1 MALSRNRSA
10 EVQFAYMP
18 YSKLTHPAL
27 GPSIL
32 KTCLSNNGIACDISY
47 NTYDFADL
55 IGVENYTKLLN
66 TLTPGLLGEWTFARS
81 AFGSGFIE
89 SKFHDHGCSLE
100 GSEDYE
106 KISHIA
112 TEWIENLADTISRE
126 PPRIL
131 ICSSMFQQNVASLA
145 ILRAV
150 KERCPSVF
158 TVMGGPNTEGI
169 LGIGL
174 LRRAP
179 WLDFIC
185 GGEGEETLPELCQLL
200 LDNKTNAELPMGVVP
215 QSNVHQFEGLYQV
228 NIPRP
233 SLGDMAKS
241 PAPSF
246 DDFFEKIK
254 QLRFKVKP
262 GLLLESSRGCWWGQ
276 RSQCTFCGLNG
287 EGISYRA
294 QPPEKMVETVKEMT
308 SKYDVKNIEFVDNI
322 IAKNYFD
329 EFLPRLAGM
338 NLSMF
343 YETKADF
350 TEKDAQRFHQS
361 GVRFIQPGIESL
373 SDPVLRL
380 MRKGTSAALNI
391 ECLRLC
397 REYGLL
403 PAWTILTGFP
413 GESQSWY
420 EETALVMPKLF
431 HLRPPNALISI
442 RFDRFSPYH
451 DHPDQWSLDLV
462 PYDSYKHVYPD
473 YQGQYDDIAYFF
485 KRRGVSDA
493 HSSPYT
499 EGHNYEKCKSI
510 IRQWKHLW
518 STRSSSHQEQ
528 PQLCLYSSD
537 EFKIYDDRS
546 LIHEPIC
553 SKVSNSMVQLIRF
566 CRTRRTISSIRS
578 LTTKYPTLFSSA
590 VELNTLLEQALENS
604 WIICLSNNY
613 ISVVQEHNHQH
624 LDLKD
629 WPGGLVETTCP
640 PSSTRLLKQNDSMAF
655 Q

>member
-1 MALSRNRSA
+1 MALSTRKSA
-10 EVQFAYMP
+10 EVQFACMP

-32 KTCLSNNGIACDISY
+32 KTCLNNNGIGCDISY
-47 NTYDFADL
+47 YTYDFADL
-55 IGVENYTKLLN
+55 IGVQSYTKLLN
-66 TLTPGLLGEWTFARS
+66 ASTPGLLGEWTFARS

-89 SKFHDHGCSLE
+89 SKFDEHGCNLP
-100 GSEDYE
+100 GAQDLDL
-106 KISHIA
+106 ISDIA
-112 TEWIENLADTISRE
+112 SEWIEELANTISIA

-150 KERCPSVF
+150 KERCPSVR

-185 GGEGEETLPELCQLL
+185 GGEGEETLPELCKLL
-200 LDNKTNAELPMGVVP
+200 LDKKTNTELPMGVVA
-215 QSNVHQFEGLYQV
+215 QSNLHQFEGLYQV
-228 NIPRP
+228 SIPRP
-233 SLGDMAKS
+233 LLGDMSKS
-241 PAPSF
+241 PPPSF
-246 DDFFEKIK
+246 DDFFEKIN

-262 GLLLESSRGCWWGQ
+262 ALLLESSRGCWWGQ

-308 SKYDVKNIEFVDNI
+308 SKYDVRSIEFVDNI
-322 IAKNYFD
+322 IAKNYFN
-329 EFLPRLAGM
+329 EFLPHLEGM

-350 TEKDAQRFHQS
+350 TENDAQQFHQS

-403 PAWTILTGFP
+403 PAWAVLTGFP
-413 GESQSWY
+413 GESESWY

-431 HLRPPNALISI
+431 HLRPPNSLISI

-493 HSSPYT
+493 KSSPYI
-499 EGHNYEKCKSI
+499 EGRYYDECKSI
-510 IRQWKHLW
+510 IRQWTDLW
-518 STRSSSHQEQ
+518 TTRRRSHQEQ
-528 PQLCLYSSD
+528 PQLCLYSSH

-546 LIHEPIC
+546 PTQEPIC
-553 SKVSNSMVQLIRF
+553 SKVSKSMVQLIRF
-566 CRTRRTISSIRS
+566 CRTRRSTSSIQT
-578 LTTKYPTLFSSA
+578 LTTKFPTLFSSA
-590 VELNTLLEQALENS
+590 VQVNTLLQQAIENS
-604 WIICLSNNY
+604 WIVYLGNNY
-613 ISVVQEHNHQH
+613 ISLVQDHNHQQ
-624 LDLKD
+624 LDLKY

-640 PSSTRLLKQNDSMAF
+640 PSSTRLLPQTESKAYH
-655 Q
+655 

>member
-18 YSKLTHPAL
+18 YSKLTNPAL

-89 SKFHDHGCSLE
+89 SKVHDHGCSLE

-112 TEWIENLADTISRE
+112 SDWIENLADTISRE

-185 GGEGEETLPELCQLL
+185 GGEGEETLPELCKLL

-215 QSNVHQFEGLYQV
+215 QSNLHQFEGLYQV

-233 SLGDMAKS
+233 SLTDMAKS

-413 GESQSWY
+413 GESESWY
-420 EETALVMPKLF
+420 EETALLMPKLF

-485 KRRGVSDA
+485 KQRGVSDA
-493 HSSPYT
+493 KSSPYIAGRYYD
-499 EGHNYEKCKSI
+499 ECKSI
-510 IRQWKHLW
+510 IRQWKDLW
-518 STRSSSHQEQ
+518 RTRSRAHQEQ
-528 PQLCLYSSD
+528 PQLCLYSSH

-546 LIHEPIC
+546 PIQEPIC
-553 SKVSNSMVQLIRF
+553 SKVSKSMVQLIRF
-566 CRTRRTISSIRS
+566 CRTRRSTSSIQT
-578 LTTKYPTLFSSA
+578 LTTKFPTLFSSA
-590 VELNTLLEQALENS
+590 VQVNTLLEQALENS
-604 WIICLSNNY
+604 WIVCLGNSY
-613 ISVVQEHNHQH
+613 ISLVQEHNHQQF
-624 LDLKD
+624 DLKY
-629 WPGGLVETTCP
+629 WPGGHVETTCP
-640 PSSTRLLKQNDSMAF
+640 PSSTRLNPKTESKAPQ
-655 Q
+655 

>member
-1 MALSRNRSA
+1 MALSTRKSA
-10 EVQFAYMP
+10 EVQFACMP

-32 KTCLSNNGIACDISY
+32 KTCLNNNGIGCDISY
-47 NTYDFADL
+47 YTYDFADL
-55 IGVENYTKLLN
+55 IGVQSYTKLLN
-66 TLTPGLLGEWTFARS
+66 ASTPGLLGEWTFARS

-89 SKFHDHGCSLE
+89 SKFDEHGCKLP
-100 GSEDYE
+100 GAQDLDL
-106 KISHIA
+106 ISDIA
-112 TEWIENLADTISRE
+112 SEWIEELANTISSA

-150 KERCPSVF
+150 KERCPSVR

-185 GGEGEETLPELCQLL
+185 GGEGEETLPELCKLL
-200 LDNKTNAELPMGVVP
+200 LDKKTNTELPMGVVA
-215 QSNVHQFEGLYQV
+215 QSNLHQFEGLYQV
-228 NIPRP
+228 SIPRP
-233 SLGDMAKS
+233 LLGDMSKS
-241 PAPSF
+241 PPPSF

-262 GLLLESSRGCWWGQ
+262 ALLLESSRGCWWGQ

-322 IAKNYFD
+322 IAKNYFN
-329 EFLPRLAGM
+329 EFLPHLEGM

-350 TEKDAQRFHQS
+350 TEKDAQQFHQS

-403 PAWTILTGFP
+403 PAWAILTGFP
-413 GESQSWY
+413 GESESWY

-431 HLRPPNALISI
+431 HLRPPNSLISI

-493 HSSPYT
+493 KSSPYI
-499 EGHNYEKCKSI
+499 EGRFYDECKSI
-510 IRQWKHLW
+510 IRQWTDLW
-518 STRSSSHQEQ
+518 TTRRRSHQEQ
-528 PQLCLYSSD
+528 PQLCLYSSH

-546 LIHEPIC
+546 PTQEPIC
-553 SKVSNSMVQLIRF
+553 SKVSKSMVQLIRF
-566 CRTRRTISSIRS
+566 CRTRRSTSSIQT
-578 LTTKYPTLFSSA
+578 LTTKFPTLFSSA
-590 VELNTLLEQALENS
+590 VQVNTLLQQAIENS
-604 WIICLSNNY
+604 WIVCLGNNY
-613 ISVVQEHNHQH
+613 ISLVQEHNHQQ
-624 LDLKD
+624 LDLKY
-629 WPGGLVETTCP
+629 WPGGLVETICP
-640 PSSTRLLKQNDSMAF
+640 PSSTRLLPQTESKAYH
-655 Q
+655 